1 MSTPSPLL
9 ISKNA
14 ELSEEVSRL
23 AAVAGCEVEHTADV
37 ATARS
42 PANPAPLVLLDEEA
56 AFAEA
61 SGGFARSRV
70 VILHRGS
77 PTPDLWRI
85 AFEIGAERTFE
96 LPAGQGQ
103 FVDFLTEV
111 LDGPAQRTGRVLA
124 VLGGRGGAG
133 ASVLAAG
140 VSVAAARRGERCLL
154 MDCDPVG
161 GGLDLVLGTES
172 STGLRW
178 SELTVSGTRV
188 APGALRQALQE
199 HRVGP
204 GVITTLPCDRDVP
217 SSGLTADAARAVIDA
232 GSRCGETVVCD
243 LPRGPSEVASAV
255 LGLADLTIVVV
266 PAEVRACAAAA
277 RLVTD
282 LRDVIAGR
290 VLAVVRG
297 PAPGGIKV
305 ADVERATG
313 LDVLTAMRSQPG
325 LPAVLER
332 GGVRS
337 GNSAARGPLNRA
349 AREVLNALG
358 QAETCS
364 LPVVA

>member
-37 ATARS
+37 ASARS
-42 PANPAPLVLLDEEA
+42 PVNPAPLVLLDEEA
-56 AFAEA
+56 AFVEA

-103 FVDFLTEV
+103 FVDFLSEI
-111 LDGPAQRTGRVLA
+111 LDGPPQRTGRVLA
-124 VLGGRGGAG
+124 ALGGRGGAG

-161 GGLDLVLGTES
+161 GGLDLVLGTEA

-199 HRVGP
+199 HRVRRL
-204 GVITTLPCDRDVP
+204 LP
-217 SSGLTADAARAVIDA
+217 L
-232 GSRCGETVVCD
+232 
-243 LPRGPSEVASAV
+243 
-255 LGLADLTIVVV
+255 
-266 PAEVRACAAAA
+266 
-277 RLVTD
+277 
-282 LRDVIAGR
+282 
-290 VLAVVRG
+290 
-297 PAPGGIKV
+297 
-305 ADVERATG
+305 
-313 LDVLTAMRSQPG
+313 
-325 LPAVLER
+325 
-332 GGVRS
+332 
-337 GNSAARGPLNRA
+337 
-349 AREVLNALG
+349 
-358 QAETCS
+358 
-364 LPVVA
+364 